1 LPLAFA
7 GVVVCVVSLVS
18 AQAWAGTAGTVAAS
32 GGGGYAAISANG
44 RFVAFDSTHS
54 NLIAGD
60 TNHLR
65 DVFVRDLLTGRT
77 QRVSVSSGGK
87 QANAESDAN
96 GISAD
101 GRFVVFESSAWN
113 LVPHPSD
120 SNGWQV
126 FVRDRLKGT
135 TKQVSVSSS
144 GKRANDWSTDA
155 SPSANGRFVAF
166 DSVASN
172 LVPETIGAREVYVRD
187 LQTETTELV
196 SVSSA
201 GKPGNNTSWCD
212 GISAD
217 GRFVVFSSWASNLVP
232 GDTNHQ
238 MDVFVRDRLL
248 ATTERVSVGSGGQQ
262 ASGQSDYG
270 VISDDG
276 RFVVFSSNAP
286 NLVPGDTN
294 NSWNVFVH
302 DNSTDTT
309 ELVSVGSDGTETT
322 GGSHSSAISADGRFV
337 AFDSTASNLVPGD
350 TNGKRDVFVRDLQTG
365 TTERVSVS
373 SDGKQANNRSFLQAM
388 SPDGR
393 FVVFDSYA
401 SNLAPGDTHG
411 KRNVFVRD
419 LQTGT
424 TKLVSAPARR

>member
-1 LPLAFA
+1 MA
-7 GVVVCVVSLVS
+7 GP
-18 AQAWAGTAGTVAAS
+18 VAAS
-32 GGGGYAAISANG
+32 GGGGYATISANG

-54 NLIAGD
+54 NLVAGD

-77 QRVSVSSGGK
+77 ERVSVSSGGK

-101 GRFVVFESSAWN
+101 GRFVVFESRAWN

-120 SNGWQV
+120 SNGWEV

-144 GKRANDWSTDA
+144 GKRANDWSVDA
-155 SPSANGRFVAF
+155 AISANGRFVAF
-166 DSVASN
+166 DSYASN
-172 LVPETIGAREVYVRD
+172 LVPGEPNGGRDVYVRD
-187 LQTETTELV
+187 LQTGTTERV
-196 SVSSA
+196 SVSSS
-201 GKPGNNTSWCD
+201 GTPGNDTSYLD

-217 GRFVVFSSWASNLVP
+217 GRFVVFSSWATNLVP
-232 GDTNHQ
+232 GDTNRQ
-238 MDVFVRDRLL
+238 MDVFVRDRLMG
-248 ATTERVSVGSGGQQ
+248 TTERVSVGNGGQQ

-270 VISDDG
+270 VISNDG
-276 RFVVFSSNAP
+276 RFIAFASNAP
-286 NLVPGDTN
+286 NLVPGNATS
-294 NSWNVFVH
+294 SWNVFVH

-322 GGSHSSAISADGRFV
+322 GMSHSSAISADGRFV
-337 AFDSTASNLVPGD
+337 AFDSAASNLVAGD

-365 TTERVSVS
+365 TTQRVSVS

-401 SNLAPGDTHG
+401 SNLVPGDTHG